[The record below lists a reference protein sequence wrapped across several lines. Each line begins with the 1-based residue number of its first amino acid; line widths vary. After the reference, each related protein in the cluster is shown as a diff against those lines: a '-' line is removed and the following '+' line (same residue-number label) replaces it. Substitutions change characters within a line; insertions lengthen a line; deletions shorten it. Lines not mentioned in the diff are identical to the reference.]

1 MQQPQQKLKLKA
13 LLPLFLLLFITPLS
27 LAEGGDSE
35 IDNSDVMPKEERA
48 EGVAEKNAEALQKE
62 LDAFQGQSEEV
73 VQKLEGMIGK
83 EDMAKLQKAMAEGNQ
98 EKVNEITKKLA
109 VKIGE
114 GKGAAAGMKAMA
126 DNALS
131 QFRDMDPVELRE
143 QLKSQINQ
151 TLFAP
156 VINSFPKVLDFVV
169 NLFRDNDALPQL
181 FTIPVDRKKLYIF
194 AGLNILLMIIGWIV
208 KRKQK
213 ERGSGFFSGFKRW
226 ITLFSLRIVLLL
238 TFYGKELMPGVRV
251 FKDTFL

>member
-1 MQQPQQKLKLKA
+1 MLQRQLKLKA
-13 LLPLFLLLFITPLS
+13 LLPLILFILISPPS
-27 LAEGGDSE
+27 LGEGGDPQ
-35 IDNSDVMPKEERA
+35 IDNSDVMPKERKA

-62 LDAFQGQSEEV
+62 LDSFQGQSEEV

-83 EDMAKLQKAMAEGNQ
+83 EDMAKLQQAMAEGNQ

-109 VKIGE
+109 LKIGE

-131 QFRDMDPVELRE
+131 QFRNMEPVELRE
-143 QLKSQINQ
+143 QLKSQING

-156 VINSFPKVLDFVV
+156 IIKSFPKVLDFVV
-169 NLFRDNDALPQL
+169 NLFRDNEALPQL

-208 KRKQK
+208 KKKQK
-213 ERGSGFFSGFKRW
+213 EKGAGFFSGLKRW
-226 ITLFSLRIVLLL
+226 ITLFSLRIVLLFV
-238 TFYGKELMPGVRV
+238 FYGKELMPGVRV